1 MSEKTDN
8 SFVQRMIKAL
18 AEIDR
23 LITGAESPNTPLALA
38 PEVVVEKVRKYV
50 ERKRGIDREMDET
63 IVDFLPT
70 GRHA

>member
-1 MSEKTDN
+1 MSTPDN

-23 LITGAESPNTPLALA
+23 LITGAEHPDTALALA
-38 PEVVVEKVRKYV
+38 PEVVVEKVRAYV
-50 ERKRGIDREMDET
+50 DESERSRERST
-63 IVDFLPT
+63 TCNQRT